1 MGESK
6 KIDVDISAVLKKA
19 TEMYPALKAA
29 AALEKTGITDAMS
42 EINFVKFS
50 DIKKAAN
57 CSVSA
62 TCNFLAAAVKAGI
75 VEKDP
80 AGPLYRLGGYFE
92 TRNFAIK
99 IMSNSDKY
107 PLTRAEVRVRTLIR
121 SAAVFAALW
130 ESDKCLGEIQEAT
143 GLSQSAASLKMSRLV
158 SIWWVDRERDGKK
171 IYFSLP
177 DSTRRV
183 LVAMAGAM

>member
-19 TEMYPALKAA
+19 AEMYPALKAA

-50 DIKKAAN
+50 DIKNTAR

-62 TCNFLAAAVKAGI
+62 TCNFLAAAVKAGL

-80 AGPLYRLGGYFE
+80 AGPLYRLSGYFE
-92 TRNFAIK
+92 TRNFAIQNMAT
-99 IMSNSDKY
+99 IQQ
-107 PLTRAEVRVRTLIR
+107 AEAKTKTLIR
-121 SAAVFAALW
+121 NADVFAAIADG
-130 ESDKCLGEIQEAT
+130 EKCLYEIQKAT
-143 GLSQSAASLKMSRLV
+143 NLSQSAASLKMSRLV
-158 SIWWVDRERDGKK
+158 SASWVDRARDGKK
-171 IYFSLP
+171 IYFSL
-177 DSTRRV
+177 SEMSRWF
-183 LVAMAGAM
+183 LVALSGAKRQ